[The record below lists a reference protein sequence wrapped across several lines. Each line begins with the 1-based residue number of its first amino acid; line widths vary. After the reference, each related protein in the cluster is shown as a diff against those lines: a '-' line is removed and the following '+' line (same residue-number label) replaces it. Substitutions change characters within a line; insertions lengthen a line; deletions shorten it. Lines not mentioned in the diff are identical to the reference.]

1 MYIRCTAKVFDPTDS
16 RDTLPNGRADSELL
30 KKVSSSLSFYARA
43 GIRRTLMMLV
53 NVVDDG
59 NACNNMI

>member
-1 MYIRCTAKVFDPTDS
+1 MNIRCTGKVSDPTDS
-16 RDTLPNGRADSELL
+16 RDTLPNGRADFELS

-43 GIRRTLMMLV
+43 GVRRTFMMLV

-59 NACNNMI
+59 NACNKMM